1 MVEIHPEHARAV
13 LESLAIGVVLVDRNQ
28 QVNWV
33 NDYTSTL
40 LKRPAEDLLGRS
52 MAELELP
59 YAPPEAGCEPVE
71 VRIDGTM
78 LGITQRYEHPGG
90 TGAVLL
96 LLDRGHALV
105 WFLST
110 LAGGVPGS
118 VASSGVLARAAIQ
131 HRLDSEIS
139 RSRRYHNELTC
150 ITVHCAGLQASAR
163 LAGVARLLKEQLRW
177 VDLLGQ
183 WADDTLLVLLP
194 ETALEPAEGLRAKL
208 AALLAAPGIGAIA
221 CGVTAWQ
228 KGDNAERMVARAL
241 ASSPI
246 ESDRRDAGV
255 YYLEVVGDDNALPQH
270 DGG

>member
-1 MVEIHPEHARAV
+1 MVEIHPEHARSV

-28 QVNWV
+28 QVIWV

-40 LKRPAEDLLGRS
+40 LKRPAGALLGRS
-52 MAELELP
+52 IVELDLP
-59 YAPPEAGCEPVE
+59 YAPPEAGSEPIE
-71 VRIDGTM
+71 VRIDGAM
-78 LGITQRYEHPGG
+78 LGITQRYEHAGG

-139 RSRRYHNELTC
+139 RSRRYHNDLSC
-150 ITVHCAGLQASAR
+150 ITVHCAGRDAAACLI
-163 LAGVARLLKEQLRW
+163 GVARLLKEQLRW

-183 WADDTLLVLLP
+183 WADDTLLVVLP
-194 ETALEPAEGLRAKL
+194 ETAFDAAEGLRAKL
-208 AALLAAPGIGAIA
+208 AALLAAPAIGTIA
-221 CGVTAWQ
+221 CGVSAWR
-228 KGDNAERMVARAL
+228 KGDKAERMVARAL
-241 ASSPI
+241 ASSPLD
-246 ESDRRDAGV
+246 SSPRVTGV
-255 YYLEVVGDDNALPQH
+255 HYLEVVADGDALTQH

>member
-1 MVEIHPEHARAV
+1 MVDIHPEHARAV

-40 LKRPAEDLLGRS
+40 LKRPAEELLGR
-52 MAELELP
+52 AIVELDLP
-59 YAPPEAGCEPVE
+59 YTPPATGSEPVE
-71 VRIDGTM
+71 VRIDGAM
-78 LGITQRYEHPGG
+78 LGITQRYEHSGG

-118 VASSGVLARAAIQ
+118 VAASGVLARAAVQ
-131 HRLDSEIS
+131 LRLDSEIS

-150 ITVHCAGLQASAR
+150 ISVHCVGADAAAR
-163 LAGVARLLKEQLRW
+163 VGGVARLLKEQLRW

-183 WADDTLLVLLP
+183 WTDDTLLVLLP
-194 ETALEPAEGLRAKL
+194 ETALAAAEGLRAKL
-208 AALLAAPGIGAIA
+208 AALLAGPAVGAIA
-221 CGVTAWQ
+221 CGVAAWQ
-228 KGDNAERMVARAL
+228 KGDNAERLVARAL
-241 ASSPI
+241 ASSPVD
-246 ESDRRDAGV
+246 SGRLSAGV
-255 YYLEVVGDDNALPQH
+255 HYLEVVGDGDRLAQH

>member
-1 MVEIHPEHARAV
+1 MVDIHPEHARAV

-40 LKRPAEDLLGRS
+40 LKRPAEELLGRAI
-52 MAELELP
+52 AELNLP
-59 YAPPEAGCEPVE
+59 YTPPETGSEPVE
-71 VRIDGTM
+71 VRIDGAM
-78 LGITQRYEHPGG
+78 LGITQRYEHTGG

-118 VASSGVLARAAIQ
+118 VAATGVLARAAIQ
-131 HRLDSEIS
+131 LRLDSEIS

-150 ITVHCAGLQASAR
+150 ISVRCVGANAAAR
-163 LAGVARLLKEQLRW
+163 VSGVARVLKEQLRW

-183 WADDTLLVLLP
+183 WTDDTLLVLLP
-194 ETALEPAEGLRAKL
+194 ETAVAAAEGLRVKL
-208 AALLAAPGIGAIA
+208 AALLAGPAISAIA
-221 CGVTAWQ
+221 CGVAAWQ
-228 KGDNAERMVARAL
+228 KGDNAECMVARAL
-241 ASSPI
+241 ASSPAD
-246 ESDRRDAGV
+246 SGRLSAGV
-255 YYLEVVGDDNALPQH
+255 HYLEVVGDGDRLLQH

>member
-1 MVEIHPEHARAV
+1 MVDIHPEHARAV

-40 LKRPAEDLLGRS
+40 LKRPAEELLGRAI
-52 MAELELP
+52 AELNLP
-59 YAPPEAGCEPVE
+59 YTPPETGSEPVE
-71 VRIDGTM
+71 VRIDGAM
-78 LGITQRYEHPGG
+78 LGITQRYEHTGG

-118 VASSGVLARAAIQ
+118 VAATGVLARAAIQ
-131 HRLDSEIS
+131 LRLDSEIS

-150 ITVHCAGLQASAR
+150 ISVRCVGANAAAR
-163 LAGVARLLKEQLRW
+163 VSGVARVLKEQLRW

-183 WADDTLLVLLP
+183 WTDDTLLVLLP
-194 ETALEPAEGLRAKL
+194 ETALAAAEGLRAKL
-208 AALLAAPGIGAIA
+208 AALLAGPAVGAIA
-221 CGVTAWQ
+221 CGVAAWQ
-228 KGDNAERMVARAL
+228 KGDKAERMVARAL
-241 ASSPI
+241 ASSPLD
-246 ESDRRDAGV
+246 SDRRRAGV
-255 YYLEVVGDDNALPQH
+255 HYLEVVADGDRLSQH

>member
-1 MVEIHPEHARAV
+1 MVDIHPEHARSV
-13 LESLAIGVVLVDRNQ
+13 LESLAIGVVLVDKNQ

-40 LKRPAEDLLGRS
+40 LKLPAEQLLGRPIT
-52 MAELELP
+52 ELGLP
-59 YAPPEAGCEPVE
+59 YAPPEAGSEPLE
-71 VRIDGTM
+71 VRIDGAM

-90 TGAVLL
+90 AGTVLL

-139 RSRRYHNELTC
+139 RSRRYSNELTA
-150 ITVHCAGLQASAR
+150 ITVHCTGRDAATR
-163 LAGVARLLKEQLRW
+163 LVGVARLLKEQLRW

-183 WADDTLLVLLP
+183 WSDDTLLVVLP
-194 ETALEPAEGLRAKL
+194 ETTLEAAEGLRAKL
-208 AALLAAPGIGAIA
+208 AALLSAPGEEAIA
-221 CGVTAWQ
+221 CGVTAWA

-241 ASSPI
+241 ASPAADSSVR
-246 ESDRRDAGV
+246 EAGV
-255 YYLEVVGDDNALPQH
+255 HYLEVVGDV
-270 DGG
+270 DGLS

>member
-1 MVEIHPEHARAV
+1 MIEIHPEHARAV
-13 LESLAIGVVLVDRNQ
+13 LESLAIGVVLVDRNS

-40 LKRPAEDLLGRS
+40 LKRPAEELLGRS
-52 MAELELP
+52 IAELDLP
-59 YAPPEAGCEPVE
+59 YAPPEAGSEPVE
-71 VRIDGTM
+71 VRIDGAM

-118 VASSGVLARAAIQ
+118 VAASGVLARAAIQ

-139 RSRRYHNELTC
+139 RSRRYHNDLTC
-150 ITVHCAGLQASAR
+150 ITVHCAGDDAAAR
-163 LAGVARLLKEQLRW
+163 AGGVARLLKEQLRW

-183 WADDTLLVLLP
+183 WAEDTLLVVLP
-194 ETALEPAEGLRAKL
+194 ETALEAAEVLCAKL
-208 AALLAAPGIGAIA
+208 AALLAAPDNGAIA

-241 ASSPI
+241 ACAAPDSGH
-246 ESDRRDAGV
+246 RAAGV
-255 YYLEVVGDDNALPQH
+255 HYLEVVGDGDGLSQH
-270 DGG
+270 DGR

>member
-40 LKRPAEDLLGRS
+40 LKRPAEQLLGRS
-52 MAELELP
+52 IAELDLP
-59 YAPPEAGCEPVE
+59 YTPPEAGGETVE
-71 VRIDGTM
+71 VRIDGAM
-78 LGITQRYEHPGG
+78 LGITQRYDHSSGA
-90 TGAVLL
+90 GAVLL

-118 VASSGVLARAAIQ
+118 VASTGVLARAAIQ

-150 ITVHCAGLQASAR
+150 ISVHCAGADAAAR
-163 LAGVARLLKEQLRW
+163 MSGVARLLKEQLRW

-183 WADDTLLVLLP
+183 WTDDTLLVLLP
-194 ETALEPAEGLRAKL
+194 ETALAAAEGLRAKL
-208 AALLAAPGIGAIA
+208 AALLAAPAVGAIA

-241 ASSPI
+241 ASSPLD
-246 ESDRRDAGV
+246 SGRRDPGV
-255 YYLEVVGDDNALPQH
+255 HYLEIVGNGDRLTQH